1 MRSWQEQDI
10 LHWLGKEAPRYTS
23 YPSAHHFVSIAPQQY
38 QGWLQMIGE
47 GQSVGLYLHVP
58 FCAEM
63 CWFCGCNTQITHRY
77 EPIHTYIEA
86 LILEAALV
94 RRTLGRRVSVHSV
107 HFGGGSPGLLEVDT
121 FKALFGAL
129 HENFAILADA
139 EISIELDPRRLT
151 REKCTLYA
159 ELGFNRVS
167 LGIQDTDPAVQAAIN
182 RIQPMDQVIEAIDA
196 LKTAGLDAIGIDL
209 IYGLPRQTIDS
220 LERTLRDVE
229 RMNPA
234 RVSAY
239 SYAHVP
245 WVKKHQRLI
254 DAAELPGLWEKTCQ
268 FSHIAES
275 LSQMGYCPIGIDH
288 FARPDDGLAA
298 AAADR
303 TLRRN
308 FMGYT
313 DQPNDRLIA
322 LGASS
327 ISQLD
332 EGIAQNINRGTS
344 YEGLV
349 RSGQLP
355 TMKGWAY
362 TEDDRARSA
371 VIATLM
377 CFFEVD
383 LGQIVQSYQL
393 PADHFDSDIIALAE
407 FVDAGL
413 VSIEGQKVRFH
424 GPYKMLVRSVA
435 CVFDRYARVGAEGNR
450 YSRVA

>member
-1 MRSWQEQDI
+1 MRSWQEQDR

-23 YPSAHHFVSIAPQQY
+23 YPSAHHFGDLAPEQY
-38 QGWLQMIGE
+38 RSWLQSLGA

-77 EPIHTYIEA
+77 EPIRTYIDA
-86 LILEAALV
+86 LILEAGLV
-94 RRTLGRRVSVHSV
+94 SRTLGRRVAVHSL

-121 FKALFGAL
+121 FKKLFAAL
-129 HENFAILADA
+129 HASFDISADA

-151 REKCTLYA
+151 RERCALYA
-159 ELGFNRVS
+159 ELGVNRVS

-182 RIQPMDQVIEAIDA
+182 RIQPVEQVMAAIEA
-196 LKTAGLDAIGIDL
+196 LKAAGLDAIGVDL
-209 IYGLPRQTIDS
+209 IYGLPRQTVDG
-220 LERTLRDVE
+220 LEKTLEDVR
-229 RMNPA
+229 RMDPA

-245 WVKKHQRLI
+245 WAKKHQRLI
-254 DAAELPGLWEKTCQ
+254 DASALPGLMEKTGQ
-268 FSHIAES
+268 FVFIAER
-275 LSQMGYCPIGIDH
+275 LSDMGYRAVGIDH
-288 FARPDDGLAA
+288 FAKPDDGLSRAL
-298 AAADR
+298 ADR

-344 YEGLV
+344 YERLV
-349 RSGQLP
+349 RGGGLAA
-355 TMKGWAY
+355 TRGWAY
-362 TEDDRARSA
+362 TGDDRARSA
-371 VIATLM
+371 VITSLM
-377 CFFEVD
+377 CFFEAD
-383 LGQIVQSYQL
+383 LGKIVQTYAL
-393 PADHFDSDIIALAE
+393 PPDHFAADLAAMSA
-407 FVDAGL
+407 FVEAGL
-413 VSIEGQKVRFH
+413 VSVAGQVVRFH
-424 GPYKMLVRSVA
+424 APYKMLVRSVA
-435 CVFDRYARVGAEGNR
+435 SVFDRYARTGAEGNR